1 MIRVLIVDDEHLVRG
16 GLKMILQAQPD
27 IDVVGE
33 AGDGAQAVTAA
44 RTLRPDVILLDVQ
57 MPVMNGLDAAR
68 QILDLADVH
77 PKIIMIT
84 TFDLD
89 AYVHAAISAG
99 ASGFLLKDTRAEVL
113 ADAVRTVSGG
123 EALLA
128 PSILRRLVTHHS
140 ASRATAV
147 DPHQRIPGLGQLT
160 ERELEVF
167 RLLGRGFSNQEVARD
182 LWISEST
189 VKTHVTR
196 VFAKLELRDRAQAV
210 VLAYESGLV
219 APGDAPPSQ
228 NSSAGGS
235 PIPFA

>member
-16 GLKMILQAQPD
+16 GLKMILEAQPD

-33 AGDGAQAVTAA
+33 AGDGAEAVTAA
-44 RTLRPDVILLDVQ
+44 RALRPDVILLDVQ

-68 QILDLADVH
+68 EILGLSDVH

-89 AYVHAAISAG
+89 EYVHTAIAAG

-113 ADAVRTVSGG
+113 ADAVRTVAGG

-128 PSILRRLVTHHS
+128 PSILRRLAAHH
-140 ASRATAV
+140 ASREVTAA
-147 DPHQRIPGLGQLT
+147 PGHVITGLDQLT

-167 RLLGRGFSNQEVARD
+167 RLLGRGFSNQELACR

-219 APGDAPPSQ
+219 APGDPATR
-228 NSSAGGS
+228 GVGD
-235 PIPFA
+235 